1 VNLLS
6 QLDKGGSAFVHSDP
20 NRSLPARGVVMMVM
34 MVVVV
39 TNDHHGSL
47 RLRRKRCS
55 KAKYEGKSEQNP
67 FHV

>member
-1 VNLLS
+1 
-6 QLDKGGSAFVHSDP
+6 
-20 NRSLPARGVVMMVM
+20 MMVM